1 MTVLKDEVAGL
12 NQPCPRC
19 EAPPGESCFDPR
31 TGRTRRTTHQ
41 ERKPKEQV

>member
-19 EAPPGESCFDPR
+19 DAQPGEKCSDPK
-31 TGRTRRTTHQ
+31 TGRTRTTTHQ
-41 ERKPKEQV
+41 ERKPKESQ